1 MSPVLATIAALFY
14 VAGAYVALS
23 PSEHA
28 ERLRHVPI
36 LGACALTA
44 HGLGLGLHARA
55 AAGFDLHFFNALS
68 AMAAL
73 CVVVLLILMPWHRLQ
88 RLAAVVFPVAAFAVL
103 LGLLIEVRPAA
114 NAIADWRIAMHAAL
128 AVLAF
133 ATLSIAGVVAFQL
146 SVQDHALRTH
156 RYSRWFSGAPPLVHV
171 EQLLFQL
178 IAAGF
183 LLLTLALVTGV
194 LFVHDLMAQHLA
206 HKTVLSLVAWCVFG
220 TLLVG
225 RVRSGWRGRRA
236 VRFVI
241 AGIVLLVLAYFGS
254 KFVLEL
260 VLQRRG

>member
-1 MSPVLATIAALFY
+1 MSPVLATIAALLYF
-14 VAGAYVALS
+14 AGAYVALS
-23 PSEHA
+23 PSEYA
-28 ERLRHVPI
+28 ERLRLVPVF
-36 LGACALTA
+36 GAGALLV
-44 HGLGLGLHARA
+44 HLLGLGLHARA

-73 CVVVLLILMPWHRLQ
+73 CVAALLVLMHWHRLQ

-103 LGLLIEVRPAA
+103 LGLLIDPATTTS
-114 NAIADWRIAMHAAL
+114 AIADWRIATHAAL
-128 AVLAF
+128 AVTAF

-156 RYSRWFSGAPPLVHV
+156 RYSRWFSGAPPLVQV

-183 LLLTLALVTGV
+183 VLLTLALVTGV

-206 HKTVLSLVAWCVFG
+206 HKTVLSLIAWCVFG
-220 TLLVG
+220 TLLIG

-254 KFVLEL
+254 KFVMEL

>member
-1 MSPVLATIAALFY
+1 MSPVIALIASLLY
-14 VAGAYVALS
+14 LAGAYVALS
-23 PSEHA
+23 PSEYA
-28 ERLRHVPI
+28 ERLRHVAVI
-36 LGACALTA
+36 GAGALSA
-44 HGLGLGLHARA
+44 HVLGLGLHARA

-73 CVVVLLILMPWHRLQ
+73 CVAALLVLMHWHRLQ
-88 RLAAVVFPVAAFAVL
+88 RLAAVVFPVAAFSVL
-103 LGLLIEVRPAA
+103 LGLLIEPRPTTH
-114 NAIADWRIAMHAAL
+114 AIADWRIAMHAAL
-128 AVLAF
+128 AITAF

-146 SVQDHALRTH
+146 SVQDRALRTH
-156 RYSRWFSGAPPLVHV
+156 RYSRWFSGAPPLVQV

-178 IAAGF
+178 IGVGF
-183 LLLTLALVTGV
+183 ILLTLALVTGV

-206 HKTVLSLVAWCVFG
+206 HKTVLSLFAWCVFG